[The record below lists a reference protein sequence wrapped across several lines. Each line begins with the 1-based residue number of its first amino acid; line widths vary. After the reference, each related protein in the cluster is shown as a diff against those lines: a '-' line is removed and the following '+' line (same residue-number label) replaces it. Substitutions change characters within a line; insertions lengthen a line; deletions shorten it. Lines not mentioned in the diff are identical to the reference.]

1 MKDHCGLSVAV
12 KAALFVTVFC
22 VGSFGIAAQAFAS
35 ETSKAGTAV
44 TQTLVIEPDQGM
56 TPIYNLIQSA
66 KSSIDMTMYELV
78 DTQAS
83 GLLCTAAKNGVAV
96 RVILDQNLE
105 MSNNQAA
112 FTQLKGCG
120 VSVVWAWT
128 KYAAT
133 HQKTITIDD
142 TTSAVMTLNL
152 TSRYYSTTRDFALIE
167 NDASDVAAIES
178 TFNADFKAQTITP
191 PVGDDLV
198 WSPTVSKTD
207 LVNLINGAKDS
218 LLVESEEMSYS
229 TIVTALEN
237 AAKRGVKVTVC
248 MTNDDNDYESE
259 FEALKKAGVNIST
272 YPDTATGFYIHAKVI
287 VADYGTST
295 AKAFVGSEN
304 FSSASLT
311 ENRELGLITTTA
323 AILTQLNATLSS
335 DYAGGTPWTKS

>member
-1 MKDHCGLSVAV
+1 MKDRCGLSVAV
-12 KAALFVTVFC
+12 KAALFSAVFC
-22 VGSFGIAAQAFAS
+22 AGCVGVSRQTPADEGSRAS
-35 ETSKAGTAV
+35 TTA
-44 TQTLVIEPDQGM
+44 TRTLVIEPDQGL

-66 KSSIDMTMYELV
+66 RSSIDMTMYELV

-83 GLLCTAAKNGVAV
+83 GLLCSAAENGIAV

-105 MSNNQAA
+105 KSSNQAA
-112 FTQLKGCG
+112 YTQLQGCG

-128 KYAAT
+128 TYAAT

-142 TTSAVMTLNL
+142 TTSVVMTLNL
-152 TSRYYSTTRDFALIE
+152 TSRYYSTTRDFAVIE
-167 NDASDVAAIES
+167 NDPGDVAAIES

-198 WSPTVSKTD
+198 WSPTVSQTD

-218 LLVESEEMSYS
+218 LLIENEEMSYS
-229 TIVTALEN
+229 AIVTALEN

-248 MTNDDNDYESE
+248 MTNDNNTYESE
-259 FEALKKAGVNIST
+259 FEALTKAGVKIST
-272 YPDTATGFYIHAKVI
+272 YPDTTTGLYIHAKAI

-295 AKAFVGSEN
+295 AQAFVGSEN

-323 AILTQLNATLSS
+323 AILTQLDNTLSS

>member
-1 MKDHCGLSVAV
+1 MKDRCGLSVAV
-12 KAALFVTVFC
+12 KAALFASVFC
-22 VGSFGIAAQAFAS
+22 AGCAGVSAQTFAD
-35 ETSKAGTAV
+35 EGTQATSAV
-44 TQTLVIEPDQGM
+44 TQTLVVEPDQGL

-83 GLLCTAAKNGVAV
+83 GLLCTAAESGINV

-105 MSNNQAA
+105 KSNNTAA
-112 FTQLKGCG
+112 YNQLKSCG
-120 VSVVWAWT
+120 VNVVWAWT

-152 TSRYYSTTRDFALIE
+152 TSRYYSTTRDFAVIE
-167 NDASDVAAIES
+167 NDPGDVAAIES

-207 LVNLINGAKDS
+207 LVNLINGAQDS
-218 LLVESEEMSYS
+218 LLIENEEMSYS

-248 MTNDDNDYESE
+248 MTNDDNDYASE
-259 FEALKKAGVNIST
+259 FEALTKAGVKIST
-272 YPDTATGFYIHAKVI
+272 YPDTATGFYVHAKVI

-311 ENRELGLITTTA
+311 ENRELGLVTTNAT
-323 AILTQLNATLSS
+323 ILTQLNTTLSS
-335 DYAGGTPWTKS
+335 DYAGGTLWTKL